1 MPRSFISLFAIC
13 FFFVPSLFA
22 QAPARAVCNFDPNT
36 QLAVEY
42 QPINVDVGKPV
53 FGHEIPY
60 NKVWAPG
67 GKPMVLFLNHPI
79 VIDGKQIPVGA
90 YTMFVIPA
98 ENKWTLIVSRSTDTS
113 GKYDEHQ
120 DLVRVPMQWG
130 ELSSPESRF
139 TIYFAHL
146 GPSQCSMRL
155 DLDKARAWVEFQ
167 DSK

>member
-1 MPRSFISLFAIC
+1 
-13 FFFVPSLFA
+13 
-22 QAPARAVCNFDPNT
+22 
-36 QLAVEY
+36 
-42 QPINVDVGKPV
+42 
-53 FGHEIPY
+53 
-60 NKVWAPG
+60 
-67 GKPMVLFLNHPI
+67 MVLFLNHPI